1 MKTWIP
7 NSITLLNLFCGGAAI
22 IAILDQHF
30 IAAFWWLFAAG
41 FFDFADG
48 LVARALHV
56 SSEQGKEL
64 DSLADM
70 VSFGLVPGMIY
81 YVLLS
86 NGNELATAQSSAFN
100 WMAAPAF
107 LITLFSALR
116 LAKFNLDTRQ
126 TDHFLGLA
134 TPSSTLYAVGLLLI
148 YATDAFGWAQWVA
161 SPWVI
166 YPSLLLFSGLLV
178 SEIPMFSFK
187 LKGLGWQGN
196 QLRYSFLLLVLIL
209 LLLLQQAAFP
219 FIVLTYLLLNIGQ
232 WLRAKKSA

>member
-7 NSITLLNLFCGGAAI
+7 NTITLLNLFCGGAAI

-30 IAAFWWLFAAG
+30 IAAFWWLVAAVV
-41 FFDFADG
+41 FDFADG

-81 YVLLS
+81 YVLLGS
-86 NGNELATAQSSAFN
+86 RDAGQVTSAFN
-100 WMAAPAF
+100 WAAAPAF

-134 TPSSTLYAVGLLLI
+134 TPSSTFYAVGLMLI
-148 YATDAFGWAQWVA
+148 YATDAFGWAKWVA
-161 SPWVI
+161 SPWVV
-166 YPSLLLFSGLLV
+166 YASVLLFSGLLV

-187 LKGLGWQGN
+187 LKGFGWQGN
-196 QLRYSFLLLVLIL
+196 QLRYLFLALVLVL
-209 LLLLQQAAFP
+209 LLLLQQAAFS
-219 FIVLTYLLLNIGQ
+219 FIVLTYVLLNLGQ
-232 WLRAKKSA
+232 WLRTGRG